1 MYTIMLIDMPF
12 SNVAMPSIALTQLKS
27 TLRRRFGNEIDI
39 HTIYL
44 NHDFATFLGVEPY
57 HYVSTSM
64 QSFNAGFGDWFFRQE
79 AYPELTDNTEA
90 YFRRCFPQA
99 AQARLFQELVHQ
111 KRFKLGPYMQDL
123 ITLYKLDRAQLVGFT
138 SMFMQNTASFA
149 LARKLKQRNP
159 GVVTVMGGANC
170 EFPMG
175 EVIAKHMDAI
185 DFVFSGPALKSFPEF
200 VQYCLDG
207 RTAKGS
213 TIRGVFS
220 RHGLPKS
227 GTDTIGEDLEIDSP
241 VELDYDSFLR
251 RFARYFPSSR
261 IKPTLTFET
270 SRGCW
275 WGQRAH
281 CTFCGLN
288 GASMGYR
295 SMKPE
300 VAIRQFN
307 SLFRYSGKVAH
318 LAAVDNILPK
328 SYLQDVLPAL
338 QTPENMEI
346 FFMR

>member
-1 MYTIMLIDMPF
+1 
-12 SNVAMPSIALTQLKS
+12 
-27 TLRRRFGNEIDI
+27 
-39 HTIYL
+39 
-44 NHDFATFLGVEPY
+44 
-57 HYVSTSM
+57 
-64 QSFNAGFGDWFFRQE
+64 
-79 AYPELTDNTEA
+79 
-90 YFRRCFPQA
+90 
-99 AQARLFQELVHQ
+99 RLFQELVHQ

-251 RFARYFPSSR
+251 R
-261 IKPTLTFET
+261 
-270 SRGCW
+270 
-275 WGQRAH
+275 
-281 CTFCGLN
+281 
-288 GASMGYR
+288 
-295 SMKPE
+295 
-300 VAIRQFN
+300 
-307 SLFRYSGKVAH
+307 
-318 LAAVDNILPK
+318 
-328 SYLQDVLPAL
+328 
-338 QTPENMEI
+338 
-346 FFMR
+346 